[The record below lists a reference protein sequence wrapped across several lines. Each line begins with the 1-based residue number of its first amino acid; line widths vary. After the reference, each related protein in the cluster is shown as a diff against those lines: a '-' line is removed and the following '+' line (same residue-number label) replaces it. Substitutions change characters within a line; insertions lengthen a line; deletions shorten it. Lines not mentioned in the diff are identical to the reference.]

1 MPLQIDMQS
10 GWLLHSRPYRDTSML
25 LDFFTE
31 ESGRVSAVARG
42 IRNPKAKQKAFLQP
56 FIPLHIS
63 LSGRG
68 ELQNLR
74 QVEARSAALFLH
86 GEALFS
92 ALYINELMVRLVAG
106 HERDKT
112 LFDAYSEVL
121 QELSSGAQIEPLLR
135 TFELR
140 LLENLGYGLQLA
152 HEADS
157 DNPVVAEGW
166 YYLQADG
173 GFVRQLQVSESD
185 AGASSG
191 HLYCGEELQ
200 RIGRADFSAVST
212 RRAAKRLLRA
222 VLQQH
227 LSERPLGSRELFKA
241 LPKQL
246 PPDLQAS

>member
-1 MPLQIDMQS
+1 MPLNIEMQS

-31 ESGRVSAVARG
+31 ESGRVSAIARG
-42 IRNPKAKQKAFLQP
+42 MRNPKAKQKALLQP

-68 ELQNLR
+68 ELQHLR
-74 QVEARSAALFLH
+74 QVEARDTALFLK

-92 ALYINELMVRLVAG
+92 ALYVNELMVRLVAG
-106 HERDKT
+106 HEKDKA
-112 LFDAYSEVL
+112 LFAAYSAVL
-121 QELSSGAQIEPLLR
+121 HELSTDTEIEPLLR
-135 TFELR
+135 CFELH
-140 LLENLGYGLQLA
+140 LLDNLGYGLQLA

-157 DNPVVAEGW
+157 DDSIVAEGW

-173 GFVRQLQVSESD
+173 GFVRQLQNAEDIESS
-185 AGASSG
+185 GG
-191 HLYCGEELQ
+191 HLYAGVELQ
-200 RIGRADFSAVST
+200 KIARADFSAPST
-212 RRAAKRLLRA
+212 RKTAKRLLRV

-246 PPDLQAS
+246 PPDLQAR

>member
-1 MPLQIDMQS
+1 MPLHIDMQS

-31 ESGRVSAVARG
+31 ESGRVSAIARG

-63 LSGRG
+63 LAGRG
-68 ELQNLR
+68 DLQNLR
-74 QVEARSAALFLH
+74 QVEARSAALFLR

-106 HERDKT
+106 HEKDKT
-112 LFDAYSEVL
+112 LFNAYSAVL
-121 QELSSGAQIEPLLR
+121 NELSTGAEIEPLLR

-140 LLENLGYGLQLA
+140 LLENLGYGLQLT

-157 DNPVVAEGW
+157 DDPVVSEGW

-173 GFVRQLQVSESD
+173 GFVRQLQVAESE
-185 AGASSG
+185 AGTSSG
-191 HLYCGEELQ
+191 YLYSGDELH
-200 RIGRADFSAVST
+200 RIARADFSQTST
-212 RRAAKRLLRA
+212 RRAAKRLLRS

-246 PPDLQAS
+246 PPDLPAS